1 MIPFSEQIFNRYQL
15 PSHFPHM
22 KVLLMKILAQN
33 FVKMKD
39 NTDWHNKQKHGKLS
53 HNILKHYRKKH
64 TNCRPL
70 DIKTVSYYEN
80 R

>member
-1 MIPFSEQIFNRYQL
+1 
-15 PSHFPHM
+15 
-22 KVLLMKILAQN
+22 MKILAQN